1 MTQVEKYKELIENI
15 FEQTIDFSNVDIENN
30 CIGALARINDFH
42 IFRNNFI
49 ERLKRLREFFR
60 HSEETTK
67 ELINTIKS
75 IAQTKGYKWSGPYSE
90 LVALDYW
97 IQFTSLRNIKYID
110 RGNVNDFEDSIAK
123 KIGQQEIDLDIS
135 FDLIGTK
142 VYSDVKSLIPT
153 HTELVDQ
160 ILKNLKSKVSKK
172 DYLIGIDDVYEV
184 DYLRTKEDYVYELQ
198 KGTLIAELAKC
209 INAEKRSYKHK
220 LKSGAT
226 ASFRIAYKEDGGN
239 TILST
244 MREMEPYK
252 LAIDYKYKVLDY
264 YNKLLLNQPS
274 IITFVINPWFN
285 QELNG
290 MSEFNRTFFRALSRR
305 VFIELAKNDNDM
317 SAYFPE
323 LTGKNLKISDVSSN
337 LTGIVFIMDNSI
349 LVENDNLYDGYVALN
364 PNAKNKCLDRR
375 DFDVLNWTQGVKA
388 PFIEDFYYDNY

>member
-1 MTQVEKYKELIENI
+1 MKQVEKYKELIENI
-15 FEQTIDFSNVDIENN
+15 FEQSIDFSNNDIENN
-30 CIGALARINDFH
+30 CIGALARINDYH
-42 IFRNNFI
+42 VFRNNFI
-49 ERLKRLREFFR
+49 KRLKRLKEFFGY
-60 HSEETTK
+60 SEETTK
-67 ELINTIKS
+67 ELINTIKL

-110 RGNVNDFEDSIAK
+110 KGNVNNFEDSIAK

-142 VYSDVKSLIPT
+142 VYTDVKSLIPT
-153 HTELVDQ
+153 HAELVDQ
-160 ILKNLKSKVSKK
+160 ILKKLKSKITKRN
-172 DYLIGIDDVYEV
+172 YLIGIDDLYEV

-198 KGTLIAELAKC
+198 EGTLIEELGKC
-209 INAEKRSYKHK
+209 IDAGKMSYKHK
-220 LKSGAT
+220 LKSGKT
-226 ASFRIAYKEDGGN
+226 ASFRIAYKEDGKS

-290 MSEFNRTFFRALSRR
+290 MSEFNKTFFRALSRR
-305 VFIELAKNDNDM
+305 AFIELAKNDKDM
-317 SAYFPE
+317 SAFFPE
-323 LTGKNLKISDVSSN
+323 LTCQLKVSDVANN
-337 LTGIVFIMDNSI
+337 LTGIVFIIDNSI
-349 LVENDNLYDGYVALN
+349 LEESENLYDGYVYLN
-364 PNAKNKCLDRR
+364 PNAKNKCLGRH
-375 DFDVLNWTQGVKA
+375 DFDVLNWTQGVNP
-388 PFIEDFYYDNY
+388 PFVEDFYYDNY